1 MKEGSGEEQNVAPSV
16 YSHVSRP
23 GSHRYKSAK
32 KGLPFNVMLVGESG
46 LGRTT
51 FLNTLCERVVIPP
64 REAGNC
70 EQAHI
75 AEPMQFKH
83 YTVDM
88 EEDGMKIVL
97 NIIDTPGF
105 GDGIDNE
112 NCFTRI
118 QEYIEM
124 QYDNVLAE
132 ENRIKRNTKF
142 TDTRIHAL
150 LYFITPTGH
159 SLREIDV
166 ELMRRLG
173 SRINII
179 PVIGRSD
186 SLTPR
191 ELVLFKQRVMNDISA
206 NGIPIF
212 NFPNSDDDEDEE
224 SVEENAELRAMLP
237 FAVVGCE
244 EVINE
249 EGRPVRVRKYPWGV
263 VQVDNDEHS
272 DFDRLRYVLL
282 NSHIADLRDRTQN
295 GLYELYRTEKLS
307 GTNII
312 AGTAAATNPA
322 AVAPTAAAT
331 GSPVVQ
337 PPMVPQSHPVA
348 A

>member
-1 MKEGSGEEQNVAPSV
+1 MKEGSGEDQNVAPSV

-23 GSHRYKSAK
+23 GSHRYKNAK

-51 FLNTLCERVVIPP
+51 FLNTLCERTVVGSNDKSN
-64 REAGNC
+64 A

-83 YTVDM
+83 HTVEMD
-88 EEDGMKIVL
+88 EDGMKIIL

-112 NCFTRI
+112 ACFTQI
-118 QEYIEM
+118 QEYLET
-124 QYDNVLAE
+124 QFDEVLAE
-132 ENRIKRNTKF
+132 ENRIKRNPKF
-142 TDTRIHAL
+142 KDSRVHAL
-150 LYFITPTGH
+150 VYFITPTGH
-159 SLREIDV
+159 SLREIDI
-166 ELMRRLG
+166 EMMRRLG
-173 SRINII
+173 SRVNII

-191 ELVLFKQRVMNDISA
+191 ELVLFKQRIMNDIA
-206 NGIPIF
+206 QYEIPVF
-212 NFPNSDDDEDEE
+212 NFPDGEDEDDEET
-224 SVEENAELRAMLP
+224 VEENAELRAMMP

-244 EVINE
+244 EVVNE
-249 EGRPVRVRKYPWGV
+249 DGRPMRVRNYPWGV

-282 NSHIADLRDRTQN
+282 NSHIGDLRDRTQN
-295 GLYELYRTEKLS
+295 EIYELYRTEKLS
-307 GTNII
+307 GN
-312 AGTAAATNPA
+312 TAALANA
-322 AVAPTAAAT
+322 AN
-331 GSPVVQ
+331 VQ
-337 PPMVPQSHPVA
+337 QQQSHIMSA

>member
-1 MKEGSGEEQNVAPSV
+1 
-16 YSHVSRP
+16 
-23 GSHRYKSAK
+23 
-32 KGLPFNVMLVGESG
+32 
-46 LGRTT
+46 
-51 FLNTLCERVVIPP
+51 
-64 REAGNC
+64 
-70 EQAHI
+70 
-75 AEPMQFKH
+75 
-83 YTVDM
+83 
-88 EEDGMKIVL
+88 
-97 NIIDTPGF
+97 
-105 GDGIDNE
+105 
-112 NCFTRI
+112 
-118 QEYIEM
+118 
-124 QYDNVLAE
+124 
-132 ENRIKRNTKF
+132 
-142 TDTRIHAL
+142 
-150 LYFITPTGH
+150 
-159 SLREIDV
+159 IDV

-179 PVIGRSD
+179 PVVGRSD

-191 ELVLFKQRVMNDISA
+191 ELVLFKQRVMNDIAA

-312 AGTAAATNPA
+312 AGTAAATNPTA
-322 AVAPTAAAT
+322 IAPMTAAT

-337 PPMVPQSHPVA
+337 PPMVPQSHPVVA
-348 A
+348 

>member
-1 MKEGSGEEQNVAPSV
+1 MKDGSGEDQNVAPSV

-23 GSHRYKSAK
+23 GSHRYKNAK

-51 FLNTLCERVVIPP
+51 FLNTLCERMVVSKA
-64 REAGNC
+64 EKTNT

-83 YTVDM
+83 HTVEM
-88 EEDGMKIVL
+88 EEDGMKIIL

-112 NCFTRI
+112 NCFMQI
-118 QEYIEM
+118 QEYLES
-124 QYDNVLAE
+124 QFDEVLAE

-142 TDTRIHAL
+142 KDSRVHAL
-150 LYFITPTGH
+150 VYFITPTGH
-159 SLREIDV
+159 SLREIDI
-166 ELMRRLG
+166 EMMRRLG
-173 SRINII
+173 SRVNII

-191 ELVLFKQRVMNDISA
+191 ELVLFKQRIMNDIA
-206 NGIPIF
+206 QYEIPVF
-212 NFPNSDDDEDEE
+212 SFPNGEDEE
-224 SVEENAELRAMLP
+224 DEETVEENAELRAMMP

-244 EVINE
+244 EVVNE
-249 EGRPVRVRKYPWGV
+249 DGRPVRVRNYPWGM

-282 NSHIADLRDRTQN
+282 NSHIGDLRDRTQN
-295 GLYELYRTEKLS
+295 EIYELYRTEKLS
-307 GTNII
+307 G
-312 AGTAAATNPA
+312 AT
-322 AVAPTAAAT
+322 VADAMDDMGGLQHGAQMA
-331 GSPVVQ
+331 S
-337 PPMVPQSHPVA
+337 VA
-348 A
+348 

>member
-1 MKEGSGEEQNVAPSV
+1 MKDGSGEDQNVAPSV

-23 GSHRYKSAK
+23 GSHRYKNAK

-51 FLNTLCERVVIPP
+51 FLNTLCERTVVS
-64 REAGNC
+64 AVDKASA

-83 YTVDM
+83 HTVEMD
-88 EEDGMKIVL
+88 EDGMKIIL

-112 NCFTRI
+112 ACFTQI
-118 QEYIEM
+118 QEYLET
-124 QYDNVLAE
+124 QFDDVLAE
-132 ENRIKRNTKF
+132 ENRIKRNPKF
-142 TDTRIHAL
+142 KDSRVHAL
-150 LYFITPTGH
+150 VYFITPTGH
-159 SLREIDV
+159 SLREIDI
-166 ELMRRLG
+166 EMMKRLG
-173 SRINII
+173 NRVNII

-191 ELVLFKQRVMNDISA
+191 ELVLFKQRIMNDIA
-206 NGIPIF
+206 QYEIPVF
-212 NFPNSDDDEDEE
+212 NFPDGEDEDDEET
-224 SVEENAELRAMLP
+224 VEENAELRAMMP

-249 EGRPVRVRKYPWGV
+249 DGRPMRVRNYPWGV

-282 NSHIADLRDRTQN
+282 NSHIGDLRDRTQN
-295 GLYELYRTEKLS
+295 EIYELYRTEKLS
-307 GTNII
+307 GN
-312 AGTAAATNPA
+312 TAALANA
-322 AVAPTAAAT
+322 ANAQQPGQIMTAA
-331 GSPVVQ
+331 
-337 PPMVPQSHPVA
+337 
-348 A
+348 

>member
-1 MKEGSGEEQNVAPSV
+1 MKEGSGEDQNVAPSV

-51 FLNTLCERVVIPP
+51 FVNTLCERVVIPP
-64 REAGNC
+64 SPCGDS

-118 QEYIEM
+118 QEHIEM
-124 QYDNVLAE
+124 QFDHVLAE

-142 TDTRIHAL
+142 MDSRIHAL
-150 LYFITPTGH
+150 LYFIAPTGH

-179 PVIGRSD
+179 PVIGRAD

-191 ELVLFKQRVMNDISA
+191 ELVLFKQRVMNDIVA
-206 NGIPIF
+206 FGIPIF
-212 NFPNSDDDEDEE
+212 NFPDPEEDEDEE
-224 SVEENAELRAMLP
+224 SVEENAELRAMVP

-249 EGRPVRVRKYPWGV
+249 EGRPVRVRSYPWGV

-307 GTNII
+307 GTNVVSS
-312 AGTAAATNPA
+312 GTANVLPEDS
-322 AVAPTAAAT
+322 AAA
-331 GSPVVQ
+331 PAVQ

>member
-1 MKEGSGEEQNVAPSV
+1 MKDGSSEEQNIAPSL
-16 YSHVSRP
+16 YSHASRP
-23 GSHRYKSAK
+23 GSHRYKNAK
-32 KGLPFNVMLVGESG
+32 KGLPFNIMLVGESG

-51 FLNTLCERVVIPP
+51 FLNTLCERVVVVPGEKENP
-64 REAGNC
+64 

-112 NCFTRI
+112 NCFTQI
-118 QEYIEM
+118 QDYLEA
-124 QYDNVLAE
+124 QFDDVLAE
-132 ENRIKRNTKF
+132 ENRIKRNPKSK
-142 TDTRIHAL
+142 DTRVHAL

-159 SLREIDV
+159 SLREIDIEV
-166 ELMRRLG
+166 MKRLG
-173 SRINII
+173 TRANII

-191 ELVLFKQRVMNDISA
+191 ELVLFKQRIMNDIA
-206 NGIPIF
+206 AYGIPVF
-212 NFPNSDDDEDEE
+212 NFSGSEDDDEET
-224 SVEENAELRAMLP
+224 VEENMELRAMMP

-249 EGRPVRVRKYPWGV
+249 DGRPVRVRSYPWGV

-282 NSHIADLRDRTQN
+282 NSHIGDLRDSTQIE
-295 GLYELYRTEKLS
+295 LYEAYRTEKLS
-307 GTNII
+307 CSAVPGENAPVDAPAVQQAPIGAQSRAI
-312 AGTAAATNPA
+312 AA
-322 AVAPTAAAT
+322 
-331 GSPVVQ
+331 
-337 PPMVPQSHPVA
+337 
-348 A
+348 

>member
-1 MKEGSGEEQNVAPSV
+1 MKDGSGEDQNVVPSV

-23 GSHRYKSAK
+23 GSHRYKNAK

-51 FLNTLCERVVIPP
+51 FLNTLCERAVSVTPAP
-64 REAGNC
+64 ANA

-83 YTVDM
+83 HTVEM
-88 EEDGMKIVL
+88 EEDGMKIIL

-112 NCFTRI
+112 NCFTQI
-118 QEYIEM
+118 QEYLEV
-124 QYDNVLAE
+124 QFDDVLAE

-142 TDTRIHAL
+142 KDSRVHVL

-159 SLREIDV
+159 SLREIDI

-173 SRINII
+173 NRANII

-186 SLTPR
+186 TLTPS
-191 ELVLFKQRVMNDISA
+191 ELVAFKQRIMADIA
-206 NGIPIF
+206 TYNIPVF
-212 NFPNSDDDEDEE
+212 NFPDTEDDDDEENA
-224 SVEENAELRAMLP
+224 EENAELRAMMP

-249 EGRPVRVRKYPWGV
+249 DGRPVRVRTYPWGV
-263 VQVDNDEHS
+263 VQVDNDAHS

-282 NSHIADLRDRTQN
+282 NSHIGDLRDRTQN
-295 GLYELYRTEKLS
+295 EIYELYRTEKLS
-307 GTNII
+307 VS
-312 AGTAAATNPA
+312 TAAAAANANSAATRV
-322 AVAPTAAAT
+322 AVA
-331 GSPVVQ
+331 
-337 PPMVPQSHPVA
+337 
-348 A
+348 

>member
-1 MKEGSGEEQNVAPSV
+1 MKEGSGEDQNVAPSV

-51 FLNTLCERVVIPP
+51 FINTLCERVVIPP
-64 REAGNC
+64 TECGDC

-118 QEYIEM
+118 QEHIET
-124 QYDNVLAE
+124 QFDYVLAE

-142 TDTRIHAL
+142 MDSRIHAL
-150 LYFITPTGH
+150 IYFIAPTGH

-179 PVIGRSD
+179 PVVSRAD
-186 SLTPR
+186 SMTPR
-191 ELVLFKQRVMNDISA
+191 ELVLFKQRVMNDIA
-206 NGIPIF
+206 AYGIPIF
-212 NFPNSDDDEDEE
+212 SFPDPEEEDDEE

-244 EVINE
+244 EIINE
-249 EGRPVRVRKYPWGV
+249 EGRPVRVRNYPWGV

-282 NSHIADLRDRTQN
+282 NSHIADLRDRTHN

-307 GTNII
+307 GTNVVFS
-312 AGTAAATNPA
+312 GTAN
-322 AVAPTAAAT
+322 AAADVL
-331 GSPVVQ
+331 SADAAAPAVQQ
-337 PPMVPQSHPVA
+337 PPMAPQSHPVA

>member
-23 GSHRYKSAK
+23 GSHRYKNAK

-51 FLNTLCERVVIPP
+51 FLNTLCERVVVDA
-64 REAGNC
+64 AGKQVSS

-83 YTVDM
+83 YTVEM
-88 EEDGMKIVL
+88 EEDGMKIIL
-97 NIIDTPGF
+97 NVIDTPGF

-112 NCFTRI
+112 NCFMQI
-118 QEYIEM
+118 QEYIEV
-124 QYDNVLAE
+124 QFDEVLAE

-142 TDTRIHAL
+142 KDSRVHAL

-173 SRINII
+173 SRTNII

-191 ELVLFKQRVMNDISA
+191 ELVLFKQRIMNDIAQHS
-206 NGIPIF
+206 IPIF
-212 NFPNSDDDEDEE
+212 SFPDAEEGDEGDEE
-224 SVEENAELRAMLP
+224 NVEENAELRAMLP

-249 EGRPVRVRKYPWGV
+249 DGRPVRVRSYPWGV
-263 VQVDNDEHS
+263 VQVDNDAHS

-282 NSHIADLRDRTQN
+282 NSHIGDLRDRTHN
-295 GLYELYRTEKLS
+295 EIYERYRTEKLS
-307 GTNII
+307 GTVPAQAMAL
-312 AGTAAATNPA
+312 AGDEPSVLEAMGMQHT
-322 AVAPTAAAT
+322 
-331 GSPVVQ
+331 
-337 PPMVPQSHPVA
+337 VA